1 MATNEILV
9 QFVKDHNYQKT
20 LFTRYANAQRIN
32 ATGITDLYNDLRN
45 FMTKHNNREC
55 TIYSE
60 YEYTDSNITEMI
72 HKANEQG
79 RILLEILE
87 DSFTSETRDET
98 IEHLKKFKEL
108 LSKQVTL
115 EENMIYPEIEKLIIE
130 NGPPTVAID
139 DFDMWTYEEW
149 FILIDVQARYRFL
162 KLFKS
167 MIKTYVKKWRLLQS
181 LLGWSMQ
188 IKMSSKKA

>member
-87 DSFTSETRDET
+87 DSFISETRDET

-139 DFDMWTYEEW
+139 DFDM
-149 FILIDVQARYRFL
+149 
-162 KLFKS
+162 
-167 MIKTYVKKWRLLQS
+167 
-181 LLGWSMQ
+181 
-188 IKMSSKKA
+188 